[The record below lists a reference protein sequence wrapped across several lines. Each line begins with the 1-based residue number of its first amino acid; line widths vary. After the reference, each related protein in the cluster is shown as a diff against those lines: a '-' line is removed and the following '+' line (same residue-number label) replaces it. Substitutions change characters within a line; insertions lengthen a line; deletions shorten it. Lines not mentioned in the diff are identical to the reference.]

1 MAAPGDWKNTLYF
14 GDNLDILRHKV
25 DPASVDLIY
34 LDPPFNSNAD
44 YNVIFKEQSGQLS
57 SAQIQAFTDTWHWT
71 PDAERAREEV
81 LTSAAPNVAAML
93 DAMVAF
99 IGRNDLTAYLV
110 MMTQRLI
117 ELHRVLKPTGSL
129 YLHCD
134 PTASH
139 YLKIVL
145 DTIFGTDQLPG

>member
-1 MAAPGDWKNTLYF
+1 MADTGNTGALKNTLYF
-14 GDNLDILRHKV
+14 GDNLDILRHRI
-25 DPASVDLIY
+25 PAASVDLIY
-34 LDPPFNSNAD
+34 LDPPFNSSAD
-44 YNVIFKEQSGQLS
+44 YNVIYKEQSGQLS

-71 PDAERAREEV
+71 PDTTRALEDV
-81 LTSAAPNVAAML
+81 ITSAAPNVAAML
-93 DAMVAF
+93 DAMVGF
-99 IGRNDLTAYLV
+99 IGHTDLTAYLV

-139 YLKIVL
+139 
-145 DTIFGTDQLPG
+145 